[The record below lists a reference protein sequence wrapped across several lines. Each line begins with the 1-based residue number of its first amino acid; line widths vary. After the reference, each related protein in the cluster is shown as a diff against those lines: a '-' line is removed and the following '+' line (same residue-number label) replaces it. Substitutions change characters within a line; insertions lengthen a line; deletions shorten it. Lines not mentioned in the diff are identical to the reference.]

1 MQRPTGWTFLLV
13 SLMIPYSSMRSGT
26 PTVMNPKLR
35 DCFYDAER
43 REFVTIFRDGKLYR
57 VRRNWLQ
64 EDDGSEIL
72 RVHVESDGSAF
83 RVEQASGH
91 RFEVPWDF
99 VLYHSEPRYQY
110 YKGRRTQ
117 RVSERSMA
125 AHIGWRVRELRQQ
138 KGLTTYELAKRS
150 GILRPNI
157 SRIESGR
164 HVPSV
169 DTLDRLARALGVSP
183 ADLL

>member
-1 MQRPTGWTFLLV
+1 MPSVTTA
-13 SLMIPYSSMRSGT
+13 T
-26 PTVMNPKLR
+26 TNPKLR

-72 RVHVESDGSAF
+72 RVRVELDGSAF

-110 YKGRRTQ
+110 YKGRRAQ

-125 AHIGWRVRELRQQ
+125 TRIGWRIRELRQRN
-138 KGLTTYELAKRS
+138 GLTTYELAKRS

-164 HVPSV
+164 HVPNV
-169 DTLDRLARALGVSP
+169 DTLDRLARALGVPP
-183 ADLL
+183 AELL

>member
-1 MQRPTGWTFLLV
+1 
-13 SLMIPYSSMRSGT
+13 MRS
-26 PTVMNPKLR
+26 VMVATASPKLR

-43 REFVTIFRDGKLYR
+43 REFVTIFRDGKMYR
-57 VRRNWLQ
+57 VRRGWLP

-72 RVHVESDGSAF
+72 CVHVEPDGSAF

-91 RFEVPWDF
+91 RFGIPWDF

-110 YKGRRTQ
+110 YKGRRVQ
-117 RVSERSMA
+117 QVSERSMA
-125 AHIGWRVRELRQQ
+125 TQIGGRVRELRQER
-138 KGLTTYELAKRS
+138 GLTTYELAKRS

-157 SRIESGR
+157 SRIEGGR
-164 HVPSV
+164 HVPNV
-169 DTLDRLARALGVSP
+169 DTLDRLARALGVSV

>member
-1 MQRPTGWTFLLV
+1 MPSVTTA
-13 SLMIPYSSMRSGT
+13 T
-26 PTVMNPKLR
+26 TKPKLR

-72 RVHVESDGSAF
+72 RVRVESDGSAF
-83 RVEQASGH
+83 RVEQASEH

-110 YKGRRTQ
+110 YKRRRTQ
-117 RVSERSMA
+117 QVSERSMA
-125 AHIGWRVRELRQQ
+125 TYIGWRVRELRQR

-169 DTLDRLARALGVSP
+169 ETLDRLARALGVSP